1 MAQGDYQDRM
11 NQLRSFVQEMVL
23 DGIREGVQHKLD
35 DIRGIKA
42 VFLSAT
48 ASATDDLVYTI
59 PAGKRARSKSLTL
72 TNHAA
77 VPVDFDIWDGP
88 SATGVQKDKVTV
100 AANDSVA
107 IDREYDFATS
117 IVVRCTAWLANTSY
131 SFSVYEWTDTN
142 EVKLAAP

>member
-1 MAQGDYQDRM
+1 MAQGDYQNRM
-11 NQLRSFVQEMVL
+11 NQMRVFLQEMVL

-35 DIRGIKA
+35 EIRGIKA
-42 VFLSAT
+42 VYLSAT

-77 VPVDFDIWDGP
+77 VPADFDIWDGP
-88 SATGVQKDKVTV
+88 SATGDHKDKVTV
-100 AANDSVA
+100 AANDSVV

-117 IVVRCTAWLANTSY
+117 IVVRCANWLANTSY

-142 EVKLAAP
+142 EVKVAAP